1 MPDESLYIN
10 KIDCHNSFNE
20 VYEDSANTF
29 QDERKRTGKLAS
41 QINAADLM
49 LHILC
54 IFRSNIA
61 SILHIREVQRQKKTL
76 LIKKF
81 YTRWKTKGKLKQD
94 VCVQNS

>member
-81 YTRWKTKGKLKQD
+81 YTR
-94 VCVQNS
+94 